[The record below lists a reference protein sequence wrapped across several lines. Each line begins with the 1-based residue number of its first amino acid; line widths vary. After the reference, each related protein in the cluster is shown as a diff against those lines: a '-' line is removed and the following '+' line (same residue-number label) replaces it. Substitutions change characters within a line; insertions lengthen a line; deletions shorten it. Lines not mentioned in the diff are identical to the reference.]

1 MGKAITEKILS
12 DHSEQKDFKPGD
24 IIDVKVDFLLTN
36 DISGPVA
43 VQEFEKMGDGELFDN
58 NRVAIV
64 LDHFTPNKDV
74 VSANVSKTMRDFAK
88 SKGITHFYDAGY
100 GIEHV
105 ILPKDGMV
113 KSGDLVIGG
122 DSHTTTYGALG
133 AFSTGVGSTD
143 VAGIMALGTT
153 WLRVPEQMKFVL
165 KGKPDKWINGKD
177 IIVYIISKIGTDGAL
192 GKSMEITGDGVKY
205 FDMDSRF
212 TICNMGIEAGALNCI
227 FNFDEITEIYE
238 KNAGVSNYKIYKS
251 DEDAEYDYVME
262 INLEE
267 LQPMVA
273 APHMPS
279 NGRPVTELSDVN
291 IDQVVIGS
299 CTNGRIGDLRTAAQV
314 VKGKKVSPNVRALLI
329 PGSREVYLMALREG
343 LIEIFTES
351 GFTVCSPSCGPCF
364 GGHLGILGRGERC
377 VSTTNRNFVGRMGD
391 KSSEVYL
398 ASPAVAAATAITGK
412 ITSPTEVA

>member
-1 MGKAITEKILS
+1 MGKTITEKILS
-12 DHSEQKDFKPGD
+12 DHSQQKDFKRGD

-36 DISGPVA
+36 DISGYGA
-43 VQEFEKMGDGELFDN
+43 LQEFEKMGGGELFDSN
-58 NRVAIV
+58 KIAIV

-74 VSANVSKTMRDFAK
+74 ISANISKTMRDFAK
-88 SKGITHFYDAGY
+88 SKGIIHFYDAGY

-105 ILPKDGMV
+105 VLPHDGMV
-113 KSGDLVIGG
+113 KSGDLIIGG
-122 DSHTTTYGALG
+122 DSHTVTYGALG

-153 WLRVPEQMKFVL
+153 WLKVPEQMKFIL
-165 KGKPDKWINGKD
+165 KGKPDEWINGKD
-177 IIVYIISKIGTDGAL
+177 IIIYIISKIGTDGAL
-192 GKSMEITGDGVKY
+192 GKSMEITGDSVKY
-205 FDMDSRF
+205 LDMDSRF

-227 FNFDEITEIYE
+227 FNFDDITESYE
-238 KNAGVSNYKIYKS
+238 KEIGVSNYKIYTS
-251 DEDAEYDYVME
+251 DQDTNYDYIME
-262 INLEE
+262 VNINE

-273 APHMPS
+273 TPHTLS
-279 NGRPVTELSDVN
+279 NGVAASELSEVH

-299 CTNGRIGDLRTAAQV
+299 CTNGRISDLRTAAQV
-314 VKGKKVSPNVRALLI
+314 IKGKKINSNVRALLI
-329 PGSREVYLMALREG
+329 PGSRDVYLTALKEG

-364 GGHLGILGRGERC
+364 GGHMGILGREEKC
-377 VSTTNRNFVGRMGD
+377 ISTTNRNFVGRMGD

-412 ITSPTEVA
+412 VTNPKEVF